1 MVHLGHL
8 LGLAVVLLLTL
19 LPPAPAVA
27 ITAPELRG
35 ASANAAISPDMHGRQ
50 LQGAEYIKADLV
62 GVDLSD
68 SDLTGAVFNT
78 SNLSGANLRGAIL
91 QDVVAFASQ
100 FNGADLRNAVLENG
114 LFMQSRFTDAQIDG
128 ADFTDAVVDRSQFPQ
143 LCQRAD
149 GHNSIT
155 DRDTRASLNC
165 PQARG

>member
-1 MVHLGHL
+1 MVHLGRL
-8 LGLAVVLLLTL
+8 LGLATAMLLIL
-19 LPPAPAVA
+19 LPSSPALA

-35 ASANAAISPDMHGRQ
+35 AGANAAISADMHGRQ
-50 LQGAEYIKADLV
+50 LQGAEYIKADLTK
-62 GVDLSD
+62 VDLSA

-78 SNLSGANLRGAIL
+78 SNLSGADLRGAVL
-91 QDVVAFASQ
+91 RDVVAFASR

-114 LFMQSRFTDAQIDG
+114 LFMQSSFTDARISG
-128 ADFTDAVVDRSQFPQ
+128 ADFTDAVVDRSQLPR

-165 PQARG
+165 PQPKG